1 MSETPMEVDPSEDF
15 EKKKREKEVEEC
27 RQLLQSHRVSLV
39 SQVMSLD
46 MLLHLKE
53 HVVVDVDKAKDI
65 RRKGRGVNKDINEAI
80 LAELLTRGVREF
92 EVYKNGLRKFDLNLL
107 ADLLE
112 QKHFTKMMHVLEPVS
127 KKLGHH
133 WKHLSD
139 ELGMPGVI
147 PKIESKYARV
157 REQALYFLL
166 MWEETSGIGATINRL
181 VEGLDRCGMKQIVL
195 YVRKVIQGKSVK
207 KKGKKK
213 KKGSGKSRTSTGT
226 RR

>member
-1 MSETPMEVDPSEDF
+1 MLFIFHFLEFT
-15 EKKKREKEVEEC
+15 EVEEC

-112 QKHFTKMMHVLEPVS
+112 QKHFTS
-127 KKLGHH
+127 KL
-133 WKHLSD
+133 
-139 ELGMPGVI
+139 
-147 PKIESKYARV
+147 
-157 REQALYFLL
+157 
-166 MWEETSGIGATINRL
+166 
-181 VEGLDRCGMKQIVL
+181 
-195 YVRKVIQGKSVK
+195 
-207 KKGKKK
+207 
-213 KKGSGKSRTSTGT
+213 
-226 RR
+226 